1 MKLPDNTPPKLTDTR
16 QLERNR
22 RRATQEG
29 MFLQE
34 LAIDEIKD
42 RLTEVNRTFTKP
54 AIVTGFPELWSESFP
69 NAIVVPDTEVL
80 TLRPGDHDLIIH
92 GLSLHWANDP
102 IGQIIQCSRA
112 LIKDGLFMAVMF
124 GGQTLQ
130 ELRAVLSET
139 EIAQTG
145 GLSPRIL
152 PMGEIRDL
160 GALLQRTGL
169 ALPVAD
175 SALREVTYQD
185 AFALMR
191 DLRLMGERNALE
203 QRHKTP
209 LPRSFFTELSKSYD
223 VHFPAGNGRIC
234 ASFEMIFLTGW
245 TPDDS
250 QQKPLRPGSATTR
263 LADALG
269 TNETNLPD

>member
-1 MKLPDNTPPKLTDTR
+1 MRLPDTTPPKLTDTR
-16 QLERNR
+16 QLANNR
-22 RRATQEG
+22 KRARAEG

-54 AIVTGFPELWSESFP
+54 AIVTGFPEIWRESFP
-69 NAIVVPDTEVL
+69 DAVIVPDDDL
-80 TLRPGDHDLIIH
+80 LSLDPGGHDLVIH
-92 GLSLHWANDP
+92 GLALHWANDP

-112 LIKDGLFMAVMF
+112 LVKDGLFMAVMF
-124 GGQTLQ
+124 GGQTLS
-130 ELRAVLSET
+130 ELRATLSET

-152 PMGEIRDL
+152 PMGEIRDV
-160 GALLQRTGL
+160 GALLQRAGL

-175 SALREVTYQD
+175 SALREVTYSN

-203 QRHKTP
+203 QRLKTP
-209 LPRSFFTELSKSYD
+209 LSRGFFTEVNARYAA
-223 VHFPAGNGRIC
+223 HYPADDNRIK

-250 QQKPLRPGSATTR
+250 QQKPLRPGSASAR